1 MKPPI
6 ESKTFDQFSF
16 SIISDIVITAHIFAE
31 IRNRK
36 QQIDAM
42 RRVIQ
47 LLPQVH
53 ILMKIIIHHLQSLF
67 PGQQRHDVRPP
78 ELPSPCLSEQ

>member
-16 SIISDIVITAHIFAE
+16 SININIVITAHIFAE

-47 LLPQVH
+47 LLPQVQ
-53 ILMKIIIHHLQSLF
+53 IIIIKIIIHHLYS
-67 PGQQRHDVRPP
+67 
-78 ELPSPCLSEQ
+78 

>member
-6 ESKTFDQFSF
+6 ESKTIDQFSF
-16 SIISDIVITAHIFAE
+16 SININIVITTHIFAE

-36 QQIDAM
+36 QQMDAM

-47 LLPQVH
+47 LLPQVQ
-53 ILMKIIIHHLQSLF
+53 IIMKIII
-67 PGQQRHDVRPP
+67 GDK
-78 ELPSPCLSEQ
+78 